1 MKIESGILSAYT
13 PGQQRVNNDNS
24 LQIGTGSGAS
34 SARKIPTVEP
44 SGPMPSGLANALWL
58 ANAKLEKAQAR
69 SDSLAAEFMELSKMT
84 PAERLRKEL
93 LEALG
98 LTEESL
104 KRLPEEERSAIEEE
118 IRRAMKERLG
128 IEEIEHAGA
137 AEGQAAAGTQEAE
150 A

>member
-1 MKIESGILSAYT
+1 MKIESGMLSAYT
-13 PGQQRVNNDNS
+13 PGQPRVSSDSS
-24 LQIGTGSGAS
+24 LQIGTGGGTS
-34 SARKIPTVEP
+34 SARNIPTVEP

-58 ANAKLEKAQAR
+58 TNAKLEKAQER

-93 LEALG
+93 LAALG
-98 LTEESL
+98 LTEDSL

-128 IEEIEHAGA
+128 IEDTEHAGA
-137 AEGQAAAGTQEAE
+137 TEGQAVAGTKEAE